1 MRVRRN
7 EKSMIDLTARQIQI
21 LRAVIEEFIN
31 TAEAVGSE
39 TIDKKYSIGVS
50 PATIRNEMV
59 YLEKQGYLKKG
70 HSSAGRLPT
79 SLAMKLYVNEL
90 MKERELSVADEV
102 SAKEK
107 IWNSRKEM
115 DELLYQMTRVLADK
129 SKALCVTVLE
139 DDRMFQS
146 GYANLLQ
153 MPEFF
158 DITVMRNVLQ
168 LSEEAK
174 LLEELFDSGTS
185 ENLVHVIYG
194 PEMGNIHLAP
204 VGMIHMSFEIDQKK
218 VHVGVLGSSRFDY
231 PYVIPVMKYLRGLIR
246 EIVE

>member
-1 MRVRRN
+1 
-7 EKSMIDLTARQIQI
+7 MIDLTARQIQI

>member
-1 MRVRRN
+1 
-7 EKSMIDLTARQIQI
+7 MIDLTARQIQI

-31 TAEAVGSE
+31 TAEPVGSE

-59 YLEKQGYLKKG
+59 YLEKQGYLKKS

-79 SLAMKLYVNEL
+79 SLAMKLFVNEL

-107 IWNSRKEM
+107 IWNSRNET

-129 SKALCVTVLE
+129 SKALCVTVLDE
-139 DDRMFQS
+139 DRIFHA
-146 GYANLLQ
+146 GAANLLQ

-168 LSEEAK
+168 LSEEIK
-174 LLEELFDSGTS
+174 LLDEIFNSGTS

-194 PEMGNIHLAP
+194 PEMGNVHLDP
-204 VGMIHMSFEIDQKK
+204 IGMIHMSFKINDRP
-218 VHVGVLGSSRFDY
+218 VRVGVLGSSRFDY
-231 PYVIPVMKYLRGLIR
+231 PYVIPIMKYLRGLIR